1 MNDEKDKI
9 FDEKGSLLLFRK
21 ATDKDIDLMLTLMSS
36 EKYEFITLLREVVDD
51 DTEMLKF
58 LDMMSGARVLFP
70 ERRKI
75 YKTLEKVFMYNY
87 IKAHNFSR
95 SSYIAMAKQYD
106 KRVTQVKAI
115 IETMLKTLNEEYL
128 LEISEEDPSEEK

>member
-9 FDEKGSLLLFRK
+9 FNEKGSLLLFRK
-21 ATDKDIDLMLTLMSS
+21 ATEKDIDLMLTLMSS

-95 SSYIAMAKQYD
+95 SSYITMAKQYD

-128 LEISEEDPSEEK
+128 LETSEEDSLDEK